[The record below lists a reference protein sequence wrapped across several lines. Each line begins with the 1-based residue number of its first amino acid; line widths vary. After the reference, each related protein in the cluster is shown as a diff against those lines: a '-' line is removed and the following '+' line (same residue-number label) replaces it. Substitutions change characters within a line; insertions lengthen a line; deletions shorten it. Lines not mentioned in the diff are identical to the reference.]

1 MQNQPAR
8 QILKLR
14 PEGLYCEAGDFFIDP
29 LRAVDRAVITHGHA
43 DHARRGHRAVLA
55 TQPTIDVMRVRYGAS
70 FAGSAQAMPYGN
82 VVTIADARVSLHPA
96 GHVLGSAQVLVEVA
110 GQRIVV
116 SGDYKRSPDLSNT
129 PFEPVRCDIFITEAT
144 FGLPVFVHPPAEHE
158 TIRLLDSMRFFEG
171 RIHHVAAYSL
181 GKAQRL
187 LTLLRTQGFNEPVFV
202 DRATMALCEVYE
214 HHGIRLGALKRLE
227 AGRLP
232 EGALVIAPPSAR
244 DRIEGKSDQAP
255 MTSFASG
262 WMNVMKRARQGG
274 GDLPLVI
281 SDHADWPELTRTI
294 SEVAPSEVWITHG
307 EEAALLA
314 WARGRG
320 VEARPLSMVGYG
332 AEDDGPEA

>member
-1 MQNQPAR
+1 MQKPPAR

-14 PEGLYCEAGDFFIDP
+14 PEGLYCEAGDFYIDP

-55 TQPTIDVMRVRYGAS
+55 TQPTLDIMKVRYGAG
-70 FAGSAQAMPYGN
+70 FAGSTQAMRYAS
-82 VVTIADARVSLHPA
+82 VVTIGQANVSLHPA

-110 GQRIVV
+110 GQRIIV
-116 SGDYKRSPDLSNT
+116 SGDYKRSHDLSST
-129 PFEPVRCDIFITEAT
+129 PFEPVPCDIFITEAT
-144 FGLPVFVHPPAEHE
+144 FGLPVFIHPPAEQE
-158 TIRLLDSMRFFEG
+158 TRRLLDSMKFFEG

-187 LTLLRTQGFNEPVFV
+187 LTLLRTQGFSEPVFV
-202 DRATMALCEVYE
+202 DRATMALCELYE
-214 HHGIRLGALKRLE
+214 HHGVRLGTLKRLE

-232 EGALVIAPPSAR
+232 DGALVIAPPSAR
-244 DRIEGKSDQAP
+244 ERIEAKSDHAP

-294 SEVAPSEVWITHG
+294 TEVAPAEVWITHG
-307 EEAALLA
+307 EDAALLA
-314 WARGRG
+314 WARSRG
-320 VEARPLSMVGYG
+320 LEAQPLDMAGYG
-332 AEDDGPEA
+332 AGDDGDDA